1 MTAKSGTTRSQ
12 ALTPA
17 SWADDLTAA
26 NAAFAKAEQ
35 DLRLELDAARK
46 AHAEGTG
53 QVCGLQAQLQ
63 QAQSLLVQ
71 RDLELAGVRA
81 AHAQSVDLQASESA
95 RWQGQFDTAQREF
108 DLALHQHQVAM
119 TALRADVEHATA
131 MLAAER
137 ARQDKDAA
145 ALQARFD
152 ERTADHLAQLHALER
167 ELAERSTA
175 HAQTHAQTQAA
186 LRDALELGREHASQ
200 AERSALERESLN
212 RALLT
217 LRGEAARDAAAA
229 SDSLA
234 AAERRLGE
242 FTSALRQRDEQVG
255 SLMTHLAAA
264 VGEFTLTSERL
275 DRARSAALRD
285 RDRLEAEGEFRRES
299 AAREHEALRHRLAH
313 QEALTRDQASEH
325 ARQNAEARARHDSL
339 VLHWQGRVA
348 ELEATLSSVRVER
361 ATLESAATTAR
372 LALRNLSTSHVDA
385 LRLLEGA
392 QQRQRAL
399 WMQAHRDQTQAVAIE
414 LQTRL
419 QEAQAKIASF
429 DHRLAAMG
437 AAEERGHSP
446 AHSAQAAMEQAAV
459 EICTDGPAIPNAPL
473 ALVAIQTLDASDA
486 SMNPA
491 DSLDALLELHDE
503 SFVTGAFRL
512 VLGREPD
519 ADGMAAYLGQVRAG
533 RRREVILAAMA
544 GSPEGRP
551 RADSIPGLVQ
561 LSRRVADQRPALPLR
576 ILRRAL
582 RALSSNPDGALGSL
596 ENRLGLQTQ
605 LLQQKSVQTAAAL
618 SHLSAELDRTVSSIS
633 AVGRQ
638 LAAVDA
644 RVAQLE
650 HRLREGDERLA
661 KAEQEI
667 HASDQQMTQRIEAC
681 VQVAVDRASQAL
693 RAQAHLSAQVL
704 SAQVQRALLEAAIER
719 GPSIQTPGQ
728 LHDGSPPSTA
738 NGWGP
743 GALNSVV
750 IERAKQM
757 LNEPRV
763 AS

>member
-1 MTAKSGTTRSQ
+1 MTAKSGTTRSSR
-12 ALTPA
+12 LTPA
-17 SWADDLTAA
+17 SWADDLRAA

-35 DLRLELDAARK
+35 DLRLQLDAARK

-53 QVCGLQAQLQ
+53 QVSGLQSQLQ
-63 QAQSLLVQ
+63 QAQSLLAQ

-81 AHAQSVDLQASESA
+81 AHEQSVELQVSESA

-108 DLALHQHQVAM
+108 DLALHQHRVAM
-119 TALRADVEHATA
+119 AALRADVEHATA

-152 ERTADHLAQLHALER
+152 ERTADHLARLHALER

-175 HAQTHAQTQAA
+175 HAQTQAA
-186 LRDALELGREHASQ
+186 LSDALEFGRGRASQ

-229 SDSLA
+229 SERLA

-242 FTSALRQRDEQVG
+242 FMSALRQRDEQVG

-285 RDRLEAEGEFRRES
+285 RDRLEAEGELRHER
-299 AAREHEALRHRLAH
+299 AAREHAGLRHRLAH

-325 ARQNAEARARHDSL
+325 ARQHAEARARHDSL

-361 ATLESAATTAR
+361 AALESAAATAR
-372 LALRNLSTSHVDA
+372 LALRHLSTSHADA
-385 LRLLEGA
+385 LRLLEEA
-392 QQRQRAL
+392 QQRQRAI
-399 WMQAHRDQTQAVAIE
+399 WMQAQRDQTQAVTIE

-429 DHRLAAMG
+429 DHRLAGVG
-437 AAEERGHSP
+437 AAEDPGQSP
-446 AHSAQAAMEQAAV
+446 AQSAQPAMEQAAAAR
-459 EICTDGPAIPNAPL
+459 CTEGLAIPNAPF

-486 SMNPA
+486 SMTPA

-503 SFVTGAFRL
+503 SFVTGAYRL
-512 VLGREPD
+512 VLGRDPD

-533 RRREVILAAMA
+533 RRREVIIAAMA

-551 RADSIPGLVQ
+551 RAESIPGLVQ

-576 ILRRAL
+576 ALRRAL
-582 RALSSNPDGALGSL
+582 RALSSNPDGTLGSL

-605 LLQQKSVQTAAAL
+605 LLRQGSVQTSAAL
-618 SHLSAELDRTVSSIS
+618 SHLSAELDRTVSSI
-633 AVGRQ
+633 ATVGRQ

-650 HRLREGDERLA
+650 RRLQEGDERLA
-661 KAEQEI
+661 KAEQQV
-667 HASDQQMTQRIEAC
+667 HASSQQVTQRIEAR
-681 VQVAVDRASQAL
+681 VQEAVDRASQAL
-693 RAQAHLSAQVL
+693 RAQAQLSAQ
-704 SAQVQRALLEAAIER
+704 AQAQRAALEAPIER
-719 GPSIQTPGQ
+719 GPSIETPGQ
-728 LHDGSPPSTA
+728 LNGGSPASSA

-757 LNEPRV
+757 LNGPRV